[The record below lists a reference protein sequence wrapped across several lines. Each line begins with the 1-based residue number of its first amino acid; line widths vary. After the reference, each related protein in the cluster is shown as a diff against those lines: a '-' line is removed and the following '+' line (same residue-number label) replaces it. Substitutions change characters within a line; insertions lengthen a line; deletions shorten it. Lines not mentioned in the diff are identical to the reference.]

1 MEKNWWWR
9 WTVERPA
16 ALGDWLWL
24 VLVVLPAD
32 FLDRLT
38 FRKVVALLLPLAILT
53 IAFAH
58 NVPLP
63 PEVLFLGDAFAY
75 LDVLTILL
83 MLAALG
89 RARQL
94 LYVVHIALANAAR
107 SLAKALVPE
116 TRRTDARHRRA
127 RDEGGRKRPPR
138 GSTGSEGD
146 GFLFPCGAPA

>member
-1 MEKNWWWR
+1 MKKNWWWR

-16 ALGDWLWL
+16 AFGDWLWL

-38 FRKVVALLLPLAILT
+38 FRKAVALLLPLAILT

-63 PEVLFLGDAFAY
+63 PEVLFLGDALAY
-75 LDVLTILL
+75 LDVLTIFL
-83 MLAALG
+83 MLAAFG

-94 LYVVHIALANAAR
+94 VYVVQEVLANAAR
-107 SLAKALVPE
+107 SLAPKI
-116 TRRTDARHRRA
+116 RRADSRHRRA
-127 RDEGGRKRPPR
+127 RGEGKRSAR
-138 GSTGSEGD
+138 GSTGSEED

>member
-1 MEKNWWWR
+1 MKKNWWWR

-16 ALGDWLWL
+16 ALGDWLWR

-32 FLDRLT
+32 FIDRLT
-38 FRKVVALLLPLAILT
+38 FRKAVGLLLPVAILT

-58 NVPLP
+58 NVPPP
-63 PEVLFLGDAFAY
+63 PEVLFLGDALAY
-75 LDVLTILL
+75 LDVLTIFL

-94 LYVVHIALANAAR
+94 LYVVQVALANAAR
-107 SLAKALVPE
+107 SLAKALAPE
-116 TRRTDARHRRA
+116 TRRADSRHRRA
-127 RDEGGRKRPPR
+127 RGERKQSPR
-138 GSTGSEGD
+138 GPTGSEED

>member
-1 MEKNWWWR
+1 MKKNWWWR

-16 ALGDWLWL
+16 AFGDWLWL

-38 FRKVVALLLPLAILT
+38 FRKAVALLLPVAILT

-63 PEVLFLGDAFAY
+63 PEVLFLGDALAY
-75 LDVLTILL
+75 LDLLTIFL

-94 LYVVHIALANAAR
+94 LYAVQYALGNAAR
-107 SLAKALVPE
+107 WLAKALARP
-116 TRRTDARHRRA
+116 RADSRHRRA
-127 RDEGGRKRPPR
+127 HSESSRKRSPR
-138 GSTGSEGD
+138 GSAKAEED